1 MFQTIKT
8 LRPARLFFGGLV
20 LTLLLSGLQSGS
32 AAAANYTYVWD
43 PAFPTYDYVS
53 TTTNGTAVD
62 LSDASTTGPIDLGF
76 TFNYFD
82 NEVTQLYIDT
92 GGQIGFGLNGAALDA
107 VVKPLPSELDLTQ
120 GGRVRTVSGG
130 AAGERYF
137 VVGWIGV
144 PVKDKGGSRS
154 FQVVLYEDNSDILF
168 QYQTLR
174 GGEPMDTNAAT
185 AIVGLKRPAVDTR
198 LPLLLTDNQL
208 GQIEEGKSILFSE
221 SEATADSDD
230 DGLLDRYEVFY
241 NLEDPLGD
249 EDADGWANQREF
261 NEGTHPRVQDSDGDG
276 LPDSDG
282 VPEKDPDPYPLDND
296 GDKDSIPDG
305 NEKLEARETAD
316 ADGDGYSDPVE
327 IVFGSDPSV
336 DASVPEPLSSN
347 YQKVT
352 TSIGA
357 LLASPSIVDGDILYL
372 PPGTYTEDI
381 IINKGV
387 TLVGAG
393 PALTVLRGRVTISG
407 VGTSVL
413 TGITIEGADTGVTI
427 TDHADPTGARLFNVV
442 LKNCVN
448 GVLVSRG
455 VAGGAVTVRM
465 DQVDYEITEPLTTGY
480 AVKIENLTQVDD
492 AVDILNA
499 AISLA
504 GSDGAIIIENSGNTK
519 VTGSNISGTYGTGI
533 TILGNGSTQIEVENN
548 SILANR
554 GTGIEVNDGGPN
566 ISLTRNTIAGNG
578 GSGIAVFGAGEVTV
592 VGNEISENDGYGLE
606 GGTDTVVNNSDNGV
620 ENNEAGN
627 YSDSGTFNRDETA
640 AEETGITSSGKTYG
654 ESAAWLT
661 SAKGGTVAV
670 LDPSSGY
677 QAGVFDSPFG
687 ASVTVA
693 PNALSDDTHLVFSTS
708 TETLPAL
715 TVAFS
720 FPVQSTPVTVT
731 LDQGSGNGTL
741 TLPLRAGYSA
751 DTGRVFKL
759 VDGERWEEINEV
771 TPLKPMAG
779 LTEPTLP
786 QMVRFDSD
794 LEAEKTFVV
803 VADLPI
809 VPLADTGVGGG
820 CRVPAGEQKPG
831 PAVVSL
837 DLILLLL
844 PLLFL
849 NRRRRMG
856 QGNR

>member
-8 LRPARLFFGGLV
+8 LRPVRLLLGALV
-20 LTLLLSGLQSGS
+20 LTLLLSALQGGS
-32 AAAANYTYVWD
+32 AAAANYTYIWD
-43 PAFPTYDYVS
+43 PAFPSYDYVS

-62 LSDASTTGPIDLGF
+62 VSGASITGPLDLGF

-82 NEVTQLYIDT
+82 LSASQLYIDT
-92 GGQIGFGLNGAALDA
+92 RGQIGFGLNGAALDA

-174 GGEPMDTNAAT
+174 GGEPMDTNPVT
-185 AIVGLKRPAVDTR
+185 AVVGIESAGGTASLFLDGA
-198 LPLLLTDNQL
+198 QL
-208 GQIEEGKSILFSE
+208 DQIKEGKSILFSE
-221 SEATADSDD
+221 SELTTDSDV

-249 EDADGWANQREF
+249 EDTDGWTNQREF
-261 NEGTHPRVQDSDGDG
+261 TEGTSPRQQDSDGDS

-282 VPEKDPDPYPLDND
+282 VPEKDPDPNPLDND

-305 NEKLEARETAD
+305 NEKLEARETPD
-316 ADGDGYSDPVE
+316 ADGDGYSDPLE
-327 IVFGSDPSV
+327 IVFGTDPSV

-393 PALTVLRGRVTISG
+393 PALTFIKGRVTISG

-442 LKNCVN
+442 LKNCIN
-448 GVLVSRG
+448 GVFVSGG
-455 VAGGAVTVRM
+455 VDGGPVSVRL
-465 DQVDYEITEPLTTGY
+465 DQIKYEITEPLTTGY
-480 AVKIENLTQVDD
+480 GVKIENLGQIDD
-492 AVDILNA
+492 GVEILNA

-504 GSDGAIIIENSGNTK
+504 GSPGAVIIDNSGNTK

-533 TILGNGSTQIEVENN
+533 TILGNGSTQIKVENN

-554 GTGIEVNDGGPN
+554 GTGIEINDGGP
-566 ISLTRNTIAGNG
+566 SVLVTRNSIAGNG
-578 GSGIAVFGAGEVTV
+578 GNGVAVFGAGEVGLV
-592 VGNEISENDGYGLE
+592 DNEISENDGYGLE
-606 GGTDTVVNNSDNGV
+606 GGPGAVVNNSGNGV
-620 ENNEAGN
+620 ENNKAGN
-627 YSDSGTFNRDETA
+627 YSDSGTFNRNETA
-640 AEETGITSSGKTYG
+640 AEETGVTAAGKEYG
-654 ESAAWLT
+654 ESAAWLRA
-661 SAKGGTVAV
+661 AKGGTVAV
-670 LDPSSGY
+670 LDPFSGY
-677 QAGVFDSPFG
+677 QAGVFGTQFG

-693 PNALSDDTHLVFSTS
+693 AGGLSNDTHLVLASS
-708 TETLPAL
+708 TESLPAL
-715 TVAFS
+715 TAAFS
-720 FPVQSTPVTVT
+720 FPVQSIPVTVT
-731 LDQGSGNGTL
+731 LDQGSGNGSL
-741 TLPLRAGYSA
+741 TLPVATGYSA
-751 DTGRVFKL
+751 DTGRVFRL
-759 VDGERWEEINEV
+759 IDGERWEEINEV
-771 TPLKPMAG
+771 NPLKPMAG
-779 LTEPTLP
+779 SIEPTLP
-786 QMVRFDSD
+786 QLVRFESP
-794 LEAEKTFVV
+794 LEAENTFVV

-809 VPLADTGVGGG
+809 VPLTDTGVGGG
-820 CRVPAGEQKPG
+820 CRVAAGEKGPG
-831 PAVVSL
+831 SAAAPL

-844 PLLFL
+844 PLFFL

-856 QGNR
+856 QG